1 MFLARGPRIALF
13 LLGGLALGSPAMVF
27 PGCGA
32 QAPVVTSSNAS
43 IRVMAANL
51 TGNGQ
56 TYEADAIRIFQG
68 LKPDIVAIQE
78 FKYLGSTANDIRT
91 MVKLPRLGPIS
102 PITVRQ
108 DIPFRTVLSADGRLS
123 PRAHGRMSIPA

>member
-13 LLGGLALGSPAMVF
+13 LLGGLALGSPARVF

-91 MVKLPRLGPIS
+91 MVNTAFGTNFSYYRETGYS
-102 PITVRQ
+102 
-108 DIPFRTVLSADGRLS
+108 FRTVLSADGRLS